1 MNGLSLDLT
10 RSTEPLDYQNL
21 PQPIGAMAKSFADG
35 FEVELHHHDRDQLL
49 YASRGVMLV
58 RTALAAW
65 VVPPDRA
72 VYIPATVQHSIS
84 MYGDVEMRTLYID
97 AAATPVRDRSPR
109 VHAVSNLLR
118 ELILALS
125 EEPVV
130 YGEGS
135 RGDYLA
141 KLISSEIE
149 RAASFSLG
157 TPLPRDPRLQ
167 RLCAA
172 FLADPSDSRGLEA
185 WSDVAGASK
194 RTLSRL
200 FEQDMGMSFSV
211 WRQRVRF
218 HNALEAL
225 SQGRPISAVAAQN
238 GYRSVSAFSAAFRK
252 QMGAPP
258 SAFVSNGG

>member
-1 MNGLSLDLT
+1 MTGVLPDPA

-21 PQPIGAMAKSFADG
+21 AQPIGAMAKSFADG
-35 FEVELHHHDRDQLL
+35 FEIELHHHDRDQLL
-49 YASRGVMLV
+49 YAIRGVMLL
-58 RTALAAW
+58 RTDRAAW

-72 VYIPATVQHSIS
+72 VYIPATVPHTVS

-97 AAATPVRDRSPR
+97 AEATPVRDRTLR
-109 VHAVSNLLR
+109 VHAVSGLLR

-125 EEPVV
+125 EEPVS
-130 YGEGS
+130 YGDGS

-141 KLISSEIE
+141 KLITSEIE
-149 RAASFSLG
+149 RAANLSLG

-172 FLADPSDSRGLEA
+172 FLADPSDQRGLEA

-225 SQGRPISAVAAQN
+225 SQGHPISAVAAQN

-258 SAFVSNGG
+258 SAFVSGG